1 MKNLF
6 ISNLIIFNNFSKTR
20 ILSTV
25 PTRSSQNPLLK
36 LKKKGFR
43 WLQQPPA
50 MTTLGCAMHTTD
62 VAKGCRWHEH
72 LTLAKTTT
80 TVRRRRR
87 GRIYDFA
94 PTTYYRVF

>member
-1 MKNLF
+1 
-6 ISNLIIFNNFSKTR
+6 
-20 ILSTV
+20 
-25 PTRSSQNPLLK
+25 
-36 LKKKGFR
+36 
-43 WLQQPPA
+43 
-50 MTTLGCAMHTTD
+50 MHTTD
-62 VAKGCRWHEH
+62 VAKGCCWHEH